1 MLLNY
6 TYMSM
11 FTMRLGIILV
21 ATPML
26 LRIVRVCEFIVFVIC
41 SFLASSIDHFDCLVI
56 KRRSELGS
64 KSLQSETMRIKD
76 ENGT

>member
-11 FTMRLGIILV
+11 FITRLSIILV
-21 ATPML
+21 STPML
-26 LRIVRVCEFIVFVIC
+26 FRIVCVCVRVCECIVFVIC
-41 SFLASSIDHFDCLVI
+41 SFLASSIDHFDRLVI

-64 KSLQSETMRIKD
+64 KSLRS
-76 ENGT
+76 